1 MNCGALA
8 FVQVLYKN
16 LGVDM
21 KDVKPTQLLRGRT
34 REIVGNPDFSNKD
47 STHVQQQ
54 LQPVAPIPPESTGGA
69 QMLPM
74 LSQSEVEFPQELPAP
89 VPHPTAVVTA
99 ASLSQVS
106 LKPELDSSCK
116 VTASLVL
123 YSCVDL

>member
-34 REIVGNPDFSNKD
+34 REIEGNPDFSNKD
-47 STHVQQQ
+47 SAHVQQQ

-89 VPHPTAVVTA
+89 VPHPTAVVTV

-106 LKPELDSSCK
+106 L
-116 VTASLVL
+116 
-123 YSCVDL
+123 